1 MGAELIERLIP
12 KYPTFL
18 VIGLVIVVSGMFL
31 LLGARDVLISVWV
44 DKLFDG
50 ESETGLFK
58 AAQTAEQAIGHTLT
72 VWFFLGLS
80 FIKLGIGFAI
90 ATIVR
95 NLRTTGRLSL
105 RAYASAGLTEVQPE
119 SEKWEEPWFGRLF
132 TKFLFGGILIMGF
145 FFLLT
150 LWWDANLVLLKD
162 AEFDGRTSGFA
173 YNAYLMIERV
183 LGALIGGGKFLGE
196 AFLIFG
202 ILTGLA
208 TIIWNLSRQANN
220 LPELARRA
228 LNPDSPNRGT
238 PLPGPVIPS
247 ALIKLG
253 VVGFVV
259 LALATPLALIRS
271 GFVGWSLG
279 RQFEGGVGQTA
290 VRLDGILD
298 RTIDPLTNLGLGILF
313 FTIGLLLLNI
323 IRWLREQ
330 RRGFGDLAS
339 EVSAGTVARP
349 VLEPTLWPT
358 RWVMPSAIIGI
369 FVVGFFF
376 FTITGIRDLNFN
388 SLLTFQFSG
397 DTASSMYQS
406 ALRLDRVLGPVI
418 AATRFIGIAS
428 LFLAIGLALV
438 TIVINLRATALLLPP
453 AFSKLIGVAK
463 GETGLN
469 DDDEEDDEI
478 PIIEEP
484 MALAPWDMFRPLLA
498 GVVLV
503 ISGTLP
509 VAILHSWSIHR
520 MLGEQF
526 VGAGTPGATSEL
538 FESTFLATNLF
549 GASLVPWMLFGM
561 GIILFSVG
569 RFFSTI
575 VGFVEARRMVMVEG
589 AEAIAEAV
597 TSGRGEDE
605 EAPMVASETL
615 AQGTGPSLG

>member
-1 MGAELIERLIP
+1 MGN
-12 KYPTFL
+12 
-18 VIGLVIVVSGMFL
+18 V
-31 LLGARDVLISVWV
+31 
-44 DKLFDG
+44 
-50 ESETGLFK
+50 
-58 AAQTAEQAIGHTLT
+58 
-72 VWFFLGLS
+72 GLS

-105 RAYASAGLTEVQPE
+105 RGYASAGLTEAQAE
-119 SEKWEEPWFGRLF
+119 SDRWEEPWFGRLF
-132 TKFLFGGILIMGF
+132 TKFLFGGILVMGF

-162 AEFDGRTSGFA
+162 AEFDGQTSGFA

-196 AFLIFG
+196 ALLIFG
-202 ILTGLA
+202 IITGLA

-228 LNPDSPNRGT
+228 LNSDNPNPGT

-247 ALIKLG
+247 TLIKLG
-253 VVGFVV
+253 VLGFAV

-271 GFVGWSLG
+271 GFVGWALG
-279 RQFEGGVGQTA
+279 RQLEGSVSQTA

-313 FTIGLLLLNI
+313 FTIALLLLNI

-339 EVSAGTVARP
+339 EVSAGSVARP

-358 RWVMPSAIIGI
+358 RWVLPSAIFGI
-369 FVVGFFF
+369 FIVGFFF
-376 FTITGIRDLNFN
+376 FTMTAIRDLNFN
-388 SLLTFQFSG
+388 SLLTLQFSG
-397 DTASSMYQS
+397 DTASSTYQS

-428 LFLAIGLALV
+428 LFVAIGLALV

-453 AFSKLIGVAK
+453 AFSKLIRVAN
-463 GETGLN
+463 GETALN
-469 DDDEEDDEI
+469 EGDEEDDEI
-478 PIIEEP
+478 PIIDEP
-484 MALAPWDMFRPLLA
+484 MALAPWDMFRPLLV
-498 GVVLV
+498 GVVV
-503 ISGTLP
+503 VVTGTLP
-509 VAILHSWSIHR
+509 VAILHGWTIHR

-526 VGAGTPGATSEL
+526 AGAAAAGATSDL

-549 GASLVPWMLFGM
+549 GASLVPWMPLGM

-575 VGFVEARRMVMVEG
+575 VGFVEARRMIMVEG

-597 TSGRGEDE
+597 TSGRGERE
-605 EAPMVASETL
+605 EEQLVTSEL
-615 AQGTGPSLG
+615 LV

>member
-1 MGAELIERLIP
+1 MIERLIP

-18 VIGLVIVVSGMFL
+18 IIGLAIVVSGFFIL
-31 LLGARDVLISVWV
+31 VAGREVLISIWV

-50 ESETGLFK
+50 ESDTGLFK

-72 VWFFLGLS
+72 VWFFFGLS

-105 RAYASAGLTEVQPE
+105 RGYASAGLTEAQAE
-119 SEKWEEPWFGRLF
+119 SDRWEEPWFGRLF
-132 TKFLFGGILIMGF
+132 TKFLFGGILVMGF

-162 AEFDGRTSGFA
+162 AEFDGQTSGFA

-196 AFLIFG
+196 ALLIFG
-202 ILTGLA
+202 IITGLA

-220 LPELARRA
+220 PPELARRA
-228 LNPDSPNRGT
+228 LNSDNPNRGT

-247 ALIKLG
+247 TLIKLG
-253 VVGFVV
+253 VLGFAV

-271 GFVGWSLG
+271 GFVGWALG
-279 RQFEGGVGQTA
+279 RQFEGSVRQTA

-313 FTIGLLLLNI
+313 FTMALLLLNI

-339 EVSAGTVARP
+339 EVSAGSVARP

-358 RWVMPSAIIGI
+358 RWVLPSAIFGI
-369 FVVGFFF
+369 FIVGFFF
-376 FTITGIRDLNFN
+376 FTMTAIRDLNFN
-388 SLLTFQFSG
+388 SLLTLQFSG
-397 DTASSMYQS
+397 DTASSTYQS

-428 LFLAIGLALV
+428 LFVAIGLALV

-453 AFSKLIGVAK
+453 AFSKLIRVAN
-463 GETGLN
+463 GETALN
-469 DDDEEDDEI
+469 EGDEEDDEI
-478 PIIEEP
+478 PIIDEP
-484 MALAPWDMFRPLLA
+484 MALAPWNMFRPLLV
-498 GVVLV
+498 GVVVRHSPDRTTFPGYSSRRDAANYNLAFQGRQMRPDSLKFLLSWTNHRPAKRKISKPLV
-503 ISGTLP
+503 YDQVS
-509 VAILHSWSIHR
+509 
-520 MLGEQF
+520 
-526 VGAGTPGATSEL
+526 
-538 FESTFLATNLF
+538 
-549 GASLVPWMLFGM
+549 
-561 GIILFSVG
+561 
-569 RFFSTI
+569 
-575 VGFVEARRMVMVEG
+575 
-589 AEAIAEAV
+589 
-597 TSGRGEDE
+597 
-605 EAPMVASETL
+605 
-615 AQGTGPSLG
+615 SLGSPFALYDPVTVINPDAPKVH

>member
-1 MGAELIERLIP
+1 MIERLIP

-18 VIGLVIVVSGMFL
+18 IIGLVIVVAGVFML
-31 LLGARDVLISVWV
+31 MGGRDVLISVWV

-50 ESETGLFK
+50 ETNEGLFK
-58 AAQTAEQAIGHTLT
+58 AVQTAEQAIGHTLT

-105 RAYASAGLTEVQPE
+105 RAYASAGLTEAQSE
-119 SEKWEEPWFGRLF
+119 SDGWEEPWFGRLF
-132 TKFLFGGILIMGF
+132 TKFLFGGILVMGF

-162 AEFDGRTSGFA
+162 AEFDGQTSGFA

-196 AFLIFG
+196 ALLIFG

-208 TIIWNLSRQANN
+208 TIIWNLSRQASN

-228 LNPDSPNRGT
+228 LDPNNPNRGT
-238 PLPGPVIPS
+238 PLPGPAIPS
-247 ALIKLG
+247 VLIKLG
-253 VVGFVV
+253 VAGFVI

-271 GFVGWSLG
+271 GFVGWALG
-279 RQFEGGVGQTA
+279 RQFEGGVSQA
-290 VRLDGILD
+290 ALRLDGILD

-313 FTIGLLLLNI
+313 FTIALLLLNI

-330 RRGFGDLAS
+330 RQGFGDLAS
-339 EVSAGTVARP
+339 EVSAGAVARP

-358 RWVMPSAIIGI
+358 RWVVPFAIFGI

-376 FTITGIRDLNFN
+376 FTLTGIRDLNFN
-388 SLLTFQFSG
+388 SLLSFQFSG
-397 DTASSMYQS
+397 DTVSSMFQS
-406 ALRLDRVLGPVI
+406 ALRFDRVLGPI
-418 AATRFIGIAS
+418 ISATRFIGIAS
-428 LFLAIGLALV
+428 LFVAIGLALV

-453 AFSKLIGVAK
+453 TFTKLIGVAK
-463 GETGLN
+463 GGTASN
-469 DDDEEDDEI
+469 DDDEEV
-478 PIIEEP
+478 PIIDNP
-484 MALAPWDMFRPLLA
+484 MGLAPWELFRPLLA
-498 GVVLV
+498 GVVIV

-509 VAILHSWSIHR
+509 VAILHRWSIHR

-526 VGAGTPGATSEL
+526 VGAGALGATSDL
-538 FESTFLATNLF
+538 YESTFLATNLF
-549 GASLVPWMLFGM
+549 GASLAPWMLFGM

-569 RFFSTI
+569 RFFSII

-597 TSGRGEDE
+597 TTGRWE
-605 EAPMVASETL
+605 EKEALIVASEPL
-615 AQGTGPSLG
+615 VDGPRPSLI